1 MILKNLMFLDLH
13 MTESKFLNRLTKIMD
28 GSETFQ
34 FNDIS
39 VVAIGKSAELVTI
52 KGTGT
57 TTIMGVHMKG

>member
-1 MILKNLMFLDLH
+1 MFLDLH

-57 TTIMGVHMKG
+57 TTIMRVHMKG

>member
-1 MILKNLMFLDLH
+1 MFLDLH